1 LWVSFWSALT
11 NAIAQHGL
19 VTAAFV
25 ILVKSA
31 GVPLPVPADLLV
43 VWVGVDARA
52 GNAPLWPAWILLSA
66 ATTAGA
72 WALFEFT
79 RWVGAEEVVHYGHYV
94 GLTPARLDTAERRL
108 RSRGRGAIFLARVV
122 PGLRLAIV
130 VVSGIALIPRR
141 TFVLAVFLGAA
152 VYVGGC
158 LALGY
163 FFGAAVAQ
171 SLAQVVF
178 PAGLVIPLALVGLLA
193 VWLRRVRRALR
204 AGPAPT
210 APSRASCLRAGT
222 LAGALAVAGSGQLV
236 NVCIYLGG
244 PIAASRVAS
253 GDGSV
258 KSTVADALLFVFGAT
273 VSSVIL
279 GVGWGAL
286 YGLFQVQRGQGWPD
300 WVRGIVFGT
309 VPLIGTVLVLLALS
323 IALGR
328 EPPQPGL
335 AAAVTEALRWL
346 LYGTFLGLLYPV
358 FRAHRRQEQ

>member
-1 LWVSFWSALT
+1 VDLWVSFWSVLT

-19 VTAAFV
+19 VTVALV

-52 GNAPLWPAWILLSA
+52 ADAPLWPAWALFSA

-108 RSRGRGAIFLARVV
+108 RNRGWSAIFLARVV

-152 VYVGGC
+152 VCVGGC

-163 FFGAAVAQ
+163 VFGEAVAQ
-171 SLAQVVF
+171 LLAQVVF
-178 PAGLVIPLALVGLLA
+178 PAGLVIPLALVALLV
-193 VWLRRVRRALR
+193 VWLRRARRALR
-204 AGPAPT
+204 TEPVSSVPG
-210 APSRASCLRAGT
+210 RVGRIRAGA

-253 GDGSV
+253 GDGSA
-258 KSTVADALLFVFGAT
+258 KSTIAGALLFLFGAT
-273 VSSVIL
+273 VSSVII

-286 YGLFQVQRGQGWPD
+286 YSLLQVEWGQSWPD

-309 VPLIGTVLVLLALS
+309 VPLFGAVLVLLAVS

-328 EPPQPGL
+328 EPPQTGL
-335 AAAVTEALRWL
+335 GAAVRHFAGCCMGSSSDCCTRC
-346 LYGTFLGLLYPV
+346 F
-358 FRAHRRQEQ
+358 AHIEH